1 MKVLAV
7 IGLREALA
15 AVGVV
20 ALNVGLVGYDWRIAA
35 IVTGSGILASVAVS
49 LMVRR

>member
-1 MKVLAV
+1 M
-7 IGLREALA
+7 IGLREVLA
-15 AVGVV
+15 VAGAV
-20 ALNVGLVGYDWRIAA
+20 ALNAGLAGYDWRIAA